1 MTSPLDQYPELRKHY
16 ELLCRWNPN
25 LNLVSR
31 RSLAD
36 AEVRHYGESL
46 LLASKLP
53 AGTLRVV
60 DVGSGAGFPGFVV
73 AVARPDCQITLV
85 ESDQRKCTFLREAS
99 RSMANV
105 RVLAVRAEAVREQF
119 DWLTMRAVRWDPA
132 LARLAG
138 AYALLLG
145 EDDAKQLSNEISW
158 ASIEHL
164 PGAEARVLCIGHNVP
179 RETI

>member
-1 MTSPLDQYPELRKHY
+1 MTMPLDQYPALRKHY
-16 ELLCRWNPN
+16 ELLRRWNPR

-36 AEVRHYGESL
+36 AEARHYGESL

-53 AGTLRVV
+53 AGSLRVV

-73 AVARPDCQITLV
+73 AAARPDCLVTLV
-85 ESDQRKCTFLREAS
+85 ESDQRKCTFLREVS
-99 RSMANV
+99 RGMPNV
-105 RVLAVRAEAVREQF
+105 RILPVRAETVQEQF
-119 DWLTMRAVRWDPA
+119 DWLTMRAVKWNSA
-132 LARLAG
+132 LANLAS

-145 EDDAKQLSNEISW
+145 EEDAEELSSAISW
-158 ASIEHL
+158 DLIERL
-164 PGAEARVLCIGHNVP
+164 PGTGARVLCIGHNVP